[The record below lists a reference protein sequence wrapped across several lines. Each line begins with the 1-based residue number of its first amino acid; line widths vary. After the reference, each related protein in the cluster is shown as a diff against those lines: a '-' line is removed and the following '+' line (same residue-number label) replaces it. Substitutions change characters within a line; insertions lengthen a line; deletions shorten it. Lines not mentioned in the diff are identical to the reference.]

1 MVVSPEELIR
11 FPQSR
16 FQMELY
22 YDGECFIYTDDPS
35 KFIVHPNYKM
45 KVNRDLPFIPPVHVT
60 FHGFVYYINRGE
72 SGGIALYY
80 DNTSIFLFL

>member
-22 YDGECFIYTDDPS
+22 YDGECFIYTDGLS

-45 KVNRDLPFIPPVHVT
+45 KVNRDVVKLVNFIT
-60 FHGFVYYINRGE
+60 ATRRTDKKEFFA
-72 SGGIALYY
+72 SKAA
-80 DNTSIFLFL
+80 